1 MGVRAFAATLA
12 LAAALAAGA
21 LAGDFDW
28 TPLRE
33 ESVIEILTADEDGA
47 LRETPVWVVVL
58 DGAAYV
64 RTNDS
69 SWLANI
75 RRGSATRV
83 RVRDEETPM
92 KALEVAEVELGARVE
107 TAFLAKYGFTQR
119 VMSALRMRQPT
130 VLRLT
135 PKQ

>member
-1 MGVRAFAATLA
+1 MRIRAFTAALA
-12 LAAALAAGA
+12 LAAALAAA
-21 LAGDFDW
+21 AQAGDFDW

-33 ESVIEILTADEDGA
+33 ESVIEVLTADEDGA

-69 SWLANI
+69 TWLANI

-83 RVRDEETPM
+83 RVRDEETAM
-92 KALEVAEVELGARVE
+92 DVVEVADAALGARVE

-119 VMSALRMRQPT
+119 VMSALRMREPT